1 MNLFKS
7 KGPFVM
13 GELYFNQFR
22 NTLRRDNE
30 LNKNFLN
37 QLNLQV
43 AQINTLTEPK
53 LIEMLNKYLRI
64 PAIYEHVD
72 DGRLPLTEKARAMI
86 RKTVGI
92 IPKDPSDRF
101 KINKMIL
108 MEIYPEETNNIP
120 VSYYLKNFIDGKKIY
135 AFCFAS
141 MFGFYYTHFKRG
153 LFSLEFSVT
162 MIWVCALTILI
173 RSTIAKIYGHKL
185 SRFL

>member
-1 MNLFKS
+1 MKFFKS
-7 KGPFVM
+7 KGPFVS

-30 LNKNFLN
+30 LNKNLLN

-43 AQINTLTEPK
+43 DQLHTLTEEK
-53 LIEMLNKYLRI
+53 LVAMLNKFLCF
-64 PAIYEHVD
+64 PGVFDNVD
-72 DGRLPLTEKARAMI
+72 DGKLPLTAKAIRMIAAGKKAMPA
-86 RKTVGI
+86 G
-92 IPKDPSDRF
+92 PLGRF
-101 KINKMIL
+101 KINKLIL

-120 VSYYLKNFIDGKKIY
+120 NSYYIKNFIDGKKIY

-141 MFGFYYTHFKRG
+141 MLGFYYTHFRRG
-153 LFSLEFSVT
+153 LFTLEFAVT
-162 MIWVCALTILI
+162 MIWVCAFAILI